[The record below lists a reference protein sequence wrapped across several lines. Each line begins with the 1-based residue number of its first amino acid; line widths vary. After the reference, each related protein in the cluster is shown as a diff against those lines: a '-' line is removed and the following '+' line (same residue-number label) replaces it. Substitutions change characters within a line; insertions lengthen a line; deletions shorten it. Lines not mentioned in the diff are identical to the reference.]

1 MVIKAII
8 KSCELKSNRGA
19 RIVEGDEPR
28 SLLLLYPQGQAAEY
42 KQEVQH
48 VVMPIS
54 TFKSVAWPA
63 MIYLG
68 TQGRV
73 EQSQVGRTQAR
84 RRLTGCGLRRLIQV
98 DSESH
103 LGV

>member
-1 MVIKAII
+1 MVVNAVT
-8 KSCELKSNRGA
+8 KSCGLKRNRGA

-54 TFKSVAWPA
+54 TF
-63 MIYLG
+63 
-68 TQGRV
+68 
-73 EQSQVGRTQAR
+73 
-84 RRLTGCGLRRLIQV
+84 
-98 DSESH
+98 ESTTWLPRSIWVH
-103 LGV
+103 KGELSNRDLAEPKREDDLPDVVFDN